1 MTARP
6 RLPDSDTHTIVTHRR
21 DVLMFR
27 RIAVVVT
34 GLLVTGVLTAG
45 SAAAAPVDDHHHLS
59 PREAA
64 GLRFAGDVLDALFG
78 GGQARHDRY

>member
-1 MTARP
+1 
-6 RLPDSDTHTIVTHRR
+6 
-21 DVLMFR
+21 MFR

-59 PREAA
+59 PREEA
-64 GLRFAGDVLDALFG
+64 GLRFAGEVLDALFG
-78 GGQARHDRY
+78 GSGPARHGRY